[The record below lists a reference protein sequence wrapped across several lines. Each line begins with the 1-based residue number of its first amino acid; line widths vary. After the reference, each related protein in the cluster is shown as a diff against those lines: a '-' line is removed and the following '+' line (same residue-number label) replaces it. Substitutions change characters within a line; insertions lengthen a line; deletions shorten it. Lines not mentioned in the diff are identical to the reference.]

1 MAEKSIEFGRRL
13 KNLMTESGLNMNRL
27 AKKLGMYPSVIA
39 SYLKGRIP
47 EAPILYKLAKEFGV
61 TMEGLLTGEG
71 IDKDKKA
78 GKVINF
84 SRRREDALFKKHP
97 KLKEQLDLLVKYWMT
112 GNPYIKILFEAGIKL
127 SEGLA
132 KAHPTGPPTPLQRKP
147 SKRKAS

>member
-1 MAEKSIEFGRRL
+1 MAEKSIEFGQRL
-13 KNLMTESGLNMNRL
+13 KTLMTESGLNMSRL

-39 SYLKGRIP
+39 SYVNGRIP

-61 TMEGLLTGEG
+61 TMEALLTGEG
-71 IDKDKKA
+71 IDKDKRA

-84 SRRREDALFKKHP
+84 GRRREDALFKKHP
-97 KLKEQLDLLVKYWMT
+97 KLKEQLDQLVMYWMT

-132 KAHPTGPPTPLQRKP
+132 KENPPGPPTHSQRKP
-147 SKRKAS
+147 SKKKAS